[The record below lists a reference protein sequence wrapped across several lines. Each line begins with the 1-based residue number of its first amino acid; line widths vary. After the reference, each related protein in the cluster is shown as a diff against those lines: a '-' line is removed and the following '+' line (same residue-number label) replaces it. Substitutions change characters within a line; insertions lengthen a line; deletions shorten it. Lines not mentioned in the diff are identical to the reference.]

1 MSYKVLITE
10 DIDNEGKEY
19 LEKYGY
25 EIKMASG
32 IREDTLTG
40 EVRDCDAI
48 LVRMARITENV
59 INSAPKLKVISKFGV
74 GVDNIDIKAAAKRG
88 IQITNSPQSN
98 KNSVAEYT
106 MGLII
111 ALAKKLFIYDRE
123 LRNGN
128 FDIRKTLGLDL
139 EGKVLGIV
147 GMGSIGELVA
157 SKASGGFG
165 MKVIGFRRHIDSVK
179 MEGVQLT
186 DNLDY
191 VLENSDFISLNVPLT
206 DSTRNIIGRREISL
220 MKPGAFLIN
229 TARGEVVDRD
239 ALIDALLHKKIAG
252 AAIDVFNGE
261 TPSKDN
267 PLFKLDNVIVTPHAA
282 AHTEEAVKRM
292 SLHSAIGIHQVLS
305 GVKPSWPVPVSSMC

>member
-1 MSYKVLITE
+1 
-10 DIDNEGKEY
+10 
-19 LEKYGY
+19 
-25 EIKMASG
+25 
-32 IREDTLTG
+32 
-40 EVRDCDAI
+40 
-48 LVRMARITENV
+48 
-59 INSAPKLKVISKFGV
+59 
-74 GVDNIDIKAAAKRG
+74 
-88 IQITNSPQSN
+88 
-98 KNSVAEYT
+98 
-106 MGLII
+106 
-111 ALAKKLFIYDRE
+111 
-123 LRNGN
+123 
-128 FDIRKTLGLDL
+128 
-139 EGKVLGIV
+139 
-147 GMGSIGELVA
+147 
-157 SKASGGFG
+157 
-165 MKVIGFRRHIDSVK
+165 

-206 DSTRNIIGRREISL
+206 DSTRNIIGQREISL

-305 GVKPSWPVPVSSMC
+305 GVKPS

>member
-10 DIDNEGKEY
+10 DIDDEGKEY

-25 EIKMASG
+25 EIKMASD
-32 IREDTLTG
+32 IREDILIR

-59 INSAPKLKVISKFGV
+59 INYAPKLKVISKFGV

-88 IQITNSPQSN
+88 IRITNSPQSN

-123 LRNGN
+123 LRKGN
-128 FDIRKTLGLDL
+128 FDIRETLGLDL

-147 GMGSIGELVA
+147 GIGSIGELVA
-157 SKASGGFG
+157 SKASKGFG

-179 MEGVQLT
+179 MEGIQLT
-186 DNLDY
+186 DNLEY
-191 VLENSDFISLNVPLT
+191 VLENSDFVSLNVPFT
-206 DSTRNIIGRREISL
+206 NSTRNIIGQREISL

-229 TARGEVVDRD
+229 TARGEVVDRS
-239 ALIDALLHKKIAG
+239 ALIDALLNKKIAG
-252 AAIDVFNGE
+252 AAIDVFTGE
-261 TPSKDN
+261 VPSKDN
-267 PLFKLDNVIVTPHAA
+267 PLFKLDNVIVTPHTA

-305 GVKPSWPVPVSSMC
+305 GVKPFWPVPVSPRY